1 MGGTSSL
8 NLTSLREAEPC
19 LLADDDMLDSKELLL
34 SVSVPLFCSEATDC
48 TWGDAD
54 LWNDRCMTFVLELS
68 KFFLSSTC
76 PSDLEADNQRKETKS
91 QLGQLLCYEIFVV
104 VHLYDFLY
112 FAGTKFCLYVRVFF
126 PWLYWELIFWRFS
139 GSHNQTDWYHNI
151 ISNVL
156 IKQALFH

>member
-1 MGGTSSL
+1 MGATSSL

-19 LLADDDMLDSKELLL
+19 LLADVDMLDSKELLL

-91 QLGQLLCYEIFVV
+91 QLGQLLCYEIFAV
-104 VHLYDFLY
+104 VHLLD
-112 FAGTKFCLYVRVFF
+112 
-126 PWLYWELIFWRFS
+126 WRFLWLTTVTQELNFAIMS
-139 GSHNQTDWYHNI
+139 ECFFLGITGNWFFGDFQEVTIKRIDI
-151 ISNVL
+151 IT
-156 IKQALFH
+156 